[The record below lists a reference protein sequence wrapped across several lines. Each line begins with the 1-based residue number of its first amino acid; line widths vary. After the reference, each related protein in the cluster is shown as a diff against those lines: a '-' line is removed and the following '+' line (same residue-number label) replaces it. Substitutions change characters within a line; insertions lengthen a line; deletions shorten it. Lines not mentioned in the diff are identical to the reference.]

1 MYIKIKIEIK
11 SIIFTI
17 IIEIM
22 SQMTKT
28 LVIDNNVHYEHLDT
42 IADFF
47 EKYKLG
53 KPLSI
58 NYNEEQ
64 KCAVLKLD
72 FWYDNVCANNMY
84 DRIVETGESR
94 IVYND
99 PEYFTVRFY
108 NDEQEGVDYR
118 DEYIANENRI
128 QDEVSVDYREDYIE
142 NENRVDIEYEDDS
155 KPSELENPYYGGEND
170 SSIYREEIESED
182 EVDENISDDDDYLED
197 DVIENSN
204 NIDRLFELV
213 VELTKKIKS
222 IDRRLG
228 NITKKTNVLYKSHP
242 IVIKRSVWEG
252 RLRSR

>member
-1 MYIKIKIEIK
+1 MKLTTLYLLYALK
-11 SIIFTI
+11 
-17 IIEIM
+17 M
-22 SQMTKT
+22 AQMTKT
-28 LVIDNNVHYEHLDT
+28 LIIDNNVHCEHLDV

-84 DRIVETGESR
+84 DRIVETGEAR

-108 NDEQEGVDYR
+108 HEEEEGVDYR

-128 QDEVSVDYREDYIE
+128 DDDNSEDYREDYIE

-155 KPSELENPYYGGEND
+155 KPSETENPYYGGEND
-170 SSIYREEIESED
+170 STLHTEDDEEED
-182 EVDENISDDDDYLED
+182 EEVDSISDDDNYLED

-213 VELTKKIKS
+213 AELTKKMKS

-228 NITKKTNVLYKSHP
+228 NITKKTNVMYQTRP
-242 IVIKRSVWEG
+242 IVIKQSVWEG